1 MLGVDRLDMIKG
13 IPQKLLAFE
22 KFLDEH
28 PEWAEKVLLVQIA
41 VPSRV
46 EVPEYQ
52 ARPACRPPMA
62 WGALSA
68 ARWHLSCP
76 ALPARRIAVAGS
88 QQMSLHQG
96 VALPGSE
103 LDWNATG
110 AISTP
115 QVRVS

>member
-28 PEWAEKVLLVQIA
+28 PEWSDKVLLVQIA

-52 ARPACRPPMA
+52 V
-62 WGALSA
+62 GAVKS
-68 ARWHLSCP
+68 
-76 ALPARRIAVAGS
+76 
-88 QQMSLHQG
+88 
-96 VALPGSE
+96 
-103 LDWNATG
+103 
-110 AISTP
+110 
-115 QVRVS
+115 VRV